1 MATEDYALATGS
13 GALSGAGTGAAIGT
27 AIAPGIGSAIGA
39 VGGALIGGAL
49 GFFGQSKAD
58 KQAEEAAKLARKQ
71 RRREKNL
78 RAKQSSVERRA
89 LAQKTETS
97 SRGAKSDMTIP
108 SPSVSTS
115 DLALTQAMAV
125 GTGSPFDTYIIRT
138 YGQPQGKVI

>member
-13 GALSGAGTGAAIGT
+13 GALSGAAAGAAFG
-27 AIAPGIGSAIGA
+27 PWGA
-39 VGGALIGGAL
+39 AGGALIGGAL
-49 GFFGQSKAD
+49 GYFGQSQAD
-58 KQAEEAAKLARKQ
+58 KQEEEAAKLARKQ